1 MARGNP
7 KPLSRKGS
15 KGGEAIKSEPWQ
27 GKPVSWQEIRSSF
40 PAGWDPETAIK
51 RTVAACKRHGLIQ
64 TIKSDDLSDADYQRI
79 RKQITGEFGHPN
91 RHLTERNRTWL
102 RSGYKF

>member
-7 KPLSRKGS
+7 KPLSRKGA
-15 KGGEAIKSEPWQ
+15 KWGEAIKSEPWQ

-51 RTVAACKRHGLIQ
+51 RTVAACKRHGLIE
-64 TIKSDDLSDADYQRI
+64 TINSDDLSEADYQRI
-79 RKQITGEFGHPN
+79 RKQIMRKRQNEK
-91 RHLTERNRTWL
+91 RHM
-102 RSGYKF
+102 